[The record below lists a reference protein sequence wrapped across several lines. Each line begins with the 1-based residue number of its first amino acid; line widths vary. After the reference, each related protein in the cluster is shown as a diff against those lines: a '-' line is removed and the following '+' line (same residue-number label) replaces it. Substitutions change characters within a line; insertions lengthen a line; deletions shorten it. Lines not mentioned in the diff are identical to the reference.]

1 MIVTMNVIR
10 GFLGVYARGTRGAAA
25 AEFALIATVMSLPLL
40 NVIDVGSYIY
50 SKMEMQNATQ
60 MGAQE
65 AWLLGTTCTL
75 PLTKSGNSCAGTYAN
90 SIKAAVQG
98 GTLGANVCPSARP
111 CTINEVYG
119 CVNGAGN
126 LVFTPIS
133 SGQPTCSDDSLGGD
147 YVQVTGTY
155 TYTPIVSGI
164 TVTGLLTPTITNTST
179 MRID

>member
-1 MIVTMNVIR
+1 MIITMR
-10 GFLGVYARGTRGAAA
+10 STCGFLGVYARGTRGAAA

-60 MGAQE
+60 TGAQE

-75 PLTKSGNSCAGTYAN
+75 PLTKTGNSCAGTYAN
-90 SIKAAVQG
+90 SIKAAVHG
-98 GTLGANVCPSARP
+98 GSLGPLVCPSS
-111 CTINEVYG
+111 CSINEVYG

-126 LVFTPIS
+126 LVFTAIS
-133 SGQPTCSDDSLGGD
+133 AGQPTCSDDSLGGD

-155 TYTPIVSGI
+155 AYRPMVSGVSVTSLLTTPISY
-164 TVTGLLTPTITNTST
+164 TAT